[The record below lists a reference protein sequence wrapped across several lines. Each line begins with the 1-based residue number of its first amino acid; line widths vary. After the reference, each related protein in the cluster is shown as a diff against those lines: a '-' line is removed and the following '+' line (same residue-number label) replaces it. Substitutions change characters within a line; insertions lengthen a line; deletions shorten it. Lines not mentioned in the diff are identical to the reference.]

1 MKPFCELTL
10 HKVDG
15 LAGKW
20 YSITYCKVQSGIY
33 GRERSAR
40 LDKGIYKGINTGI
53 YAGNYTGI
61 YIERTVGT
69 YVTFRKA
76 QN

>member
-1 MKPFCELTL
+1 MKPFCELTP

-15 LAGKW
+15 LTGKW
-20 YSITYCKVQSGIY
+20 YSITCCKVQSGTM
-33 GRERSAR
+33 RTDRSAR
-40 LDKGIYKGINTGI
+40 LDKGIYIGI